1 LTPLPFPS
9 IAVFLQR
16 GRQERQ
22 PLSWEQRQVLL
33 PAFEDDI
40 RLLERV
46 LGEDF
51 GDWLAPRTRSGGMVG
66 ARPADRGLAKNGC
79 RG

>member
-1 LTPLPFPS
+1 M
-9 IAVFLQR
+9 
-16 GRQERQ
+16 
-22 PLSWEQRQVLL
+22 LL

-51 GDWLAPRTRSGGMVG
+51 GDWLAPTMPPDLVRG

>member
-1 LTPLPFPS
+1 
-9 IAVFLQR
+9 
-16 GRQERQ
+16 
-22 PLSWEQRQVLL
+22 VLL